1 MTATGPIV
9 NRGQRLCMLT
19 GDRLLAVDPPKARG
33 ADTKVQRD
41 RMGRLEGSSDSRPL
55 AARSIHGVHARA
67 SSRDLNRVSS
77 STVRLVEG
85 RRWESRASH
94 FDLDCVFGAPL
105 VQRRKHVA
113 LANLK
118 RGACSILGIRYL

>member
-41 RMGRLEGSSDSRPL
+41 RMGRLEGSPDSRPL

-77 STVRLVEG
+77 STVRLWKAAG
-85 RRWESRASH
+85 GSREPVISTWT
-94 FDLDCVFGAPL
+94 VYL
-105 VQRRKHVA
+105 VLPSSDDENTSRSRT
-113 LANLK
+113 
-118 RGACSILGIRYL
+118 